1 MPSQIIINATDP
13 EEFRVAITEDK
24 ILQDF
29 FIETAF
35 KKQITGN
42 IYKGIIV
49 GVQPSL
55 EAAFVN
61 FGAEKNGFLPLSEI
75 HPEYYAIPPEVVE
88 TSNKKESSS
97 RTGKATACG
106 PRIQDIIKKGQEVLV
121 QVVKEEVGNKGAALT
136 TYLSIPGSYLVLMP
150 GRPHRGISRKI
161 TDEKKRGRLRDILN
175 KLVLPE
181 EIGVILRTAG
191 ENRTKRE
198 ITRDLKYLL
207 RLWEDIKKRA
217 KKLPAPSLVY
227 KEQDLGIRVIRD
239 HFTSDVKA
247 IVVDNKDIH
256 KTIRDFLG
264 IISPRHRRIAKL
276 YKGEEPIFVKY
287 GIEDQIKS
295 IFDKRVPLSTGAYLV
310 IEKTEALVAID
321 VNSGRMT
328 SEIDQEETAYKVNL
342 DAASEIPRQLRLRD
356 LGGLTVIDFID
367 MKDNK
372 HKRAVEKLVREGF
385 KKDKAKVEIGR
396 ISRFGLL
403 EIARQHLH
411 SSIDFGTM
419 VPCKYCKGTGKI
431 RPPETIAVDF
441 LRQIRHGLCNRKRY
455 CRILVRVSPDVANYL
470 LNQKRNDLVK
480 LENQYNLTITVE
492 SDPEKLP
499 DEGTINFVTEQ
510 T

>member
-42 IYKGIIV
+42 IYKGTIV

-75 HPEYYAIPPEVVE
+75 HPEYYAISPELIE
-88 TSNKKESSS
+88 LPSKKEHSPRSGKPG
-97 RTGKATACG
+97 TGSVS
-106 PRIQDIIKKGQEVLV
+106 IQDIIKKGQEVLV

-161 TDEKKRGRLRDILN
+161 TDEKKRARLRDILN
-175 KLVLPE
+175 QLTLPE

-198 ITRDLKYLL
+198 ITRDLRYLL
-207 RLWEDIKKRA
+207 RLWEDIKRRA
-217 KKLPAPSLVY
+217 QKLPAPSLVY

-239 HFTSDVKA
+239 HFTTDVKA
-247 IVVDNKDIH
+247 IIVDNKEIH
-256 KTIRDFLG
+256 KTIKDFLG
-264 IISPRHRRIAKL
+264 IISPRRKRIAKL
-276 YKGEEPIFVKY
+276 YRGDEPIFVRY

-328 SEIDQEETAYKVNL
+328 SEIDQEETAYKVNM

-367 MKDNK
+367 MKDKK
-372 HKRAVEKLVREGF
+372 HKRSVEKAVRDGF

-396 ISRFGLL
+396 ISKFGLL

-419 VPCKYCKGTGKI
+419 IPCRYCKGTGKI
-431 RPPETIAVDF
+431 RSPETIAIDF
-441 LRQIRHGLCNRKRY
+441 LRRIRHGLCSKTKIS
-455 CRILVRVSPDVANYL
+455 RISVSVPPAVADYL

-480 LENQYNLTITVE
+480 LENQYNLVIRVE
-492 SDPEKLP
+492 SDPTKLP
-499 DEGTINFVTEQ
+499 EEGAINFESEQ
-510 T
+510 N

>member
-13 EEFRVAITEDK
+13 EEFRVAITENK

-35 KKQITGN
+35 KKQIVGN
-42 IYKGIIV
+42 IYKGTV
-49 GVQPSL
+49 VNVQPSL
-55 EAAFVN
+55 EAVFVN

-75 HPEYYAIPPEVVE
+75 HPEYFAISPDSVE
-88 TSNKKESSS
+88 THAKKNHSS
-97 RTGKATACG
+97 RTGKSTSG
-106 PRIQDIIKKGQEVLV
+106 GVGIQDLIKKGQEVLV
-121 QVVKEEVGNKGAALT
+121 QVVKEEVGSKGAALT

-161 TDEKKRGRLRDILN
+161 TDEKKRARLRDILN
-175 KLVLPE
+175 KLTLPE

-198 ITRDLKYLL
+198 ITRDLRYLL
-207 RLWEDIKKRA
+207 RLWEEIKKRA
-217 KKLPAPSLVY
+217 QKLPAPSLVY

-247 IVVDNKDIH
+247 IIVDNKEIH
-256 KTIRDFLG
+256 KTIKEFLG
-264 IISPRHRRIAKL
+264 IISPRRKRIVKL
-276 YKGEEPIFVKY
+276 YRGNEPIFVKY
-287 GIEDQIKS
+287 GLEDQIKS
-295 IFDKRVPLSTGAYLV
+295 IFDKKVPLTTGAYLV

-328 SEIDQEETAYKVNL
+328 SEIDQEETAYRVNL

-372 HKRAVEKLVREGF
+372 HKRAVEKKVRDGF

-396 ISRFGLL
+396 ISKFGLL

-411 SSIDFGTM
+411 SSIEFGTM
-419 VPCKYCKGTGKI
+419 IPCKYCKGTGRI
-431 RPPETIAVDF
+431 RSPETVALDF
-441 LRQIRHGLCNRKRY
+441 LRQMRHGLCSNTKIT
-455 CRILVRVSPDVANYL
+455 RIFVSVPPPVADYL
-470 LNQKRNDLVK
+470 LNKKRNDLVK
-480 LENQYNLTITVE
+480 LENQYNLTIFVE
-492 SDPEKLP
+492 SDPTKLP
-499 DEGTINFVTEQ
+499 EDGVLDFERE
-510 T
+510 

>member
-35 KKQITGN
+35 KKQIVGN

-75 HPEYYAIPPEVVE
+75 HPEYFAISPESIE
-88 TSNKKESSS
+88 SPARKNHTSKTGKSSS
-97 RTGKATACG
+97 GG
-106 PRIQDIIKKGQEVLV
+106 VRIQDLIKKGQEVLV
-121 QVVKEEVGNKGAALT
+121 QVVKEEVGSKGAALT

-161 TDEKKRGRLRDILN
+161 SDEKKRARLRDILN
-175 KLVLPE
+175 QLVLPE

-198 ITRDLKYLL
+198 ITRDLRNLL
-207 RLWEDIKKRA
+207 RLWEDIKRRA
-217 KKLPAPSLVY
+217 QKLPAPSLVY
-227 KEQDLGIRVIRD
+227 KEQDLGIRVVRD

-247 IVVDNKDIH
+247 IIVDNKEIH
-256 KTIRDFLG
+256 KTIKDFLG
-264 IISPRHRRIAKL
+264 IISPRHKRIAKL
-276 YKGEEPIFVKY
+276 YKGDEPIFVRY
-287 GIEDQIKS
+287 EIEDQIKS
-295 IFDKRVPLSTGAYLV
+295 IFDKKVPLSTGAYLV

-356 LGGLTVIDFID
+356 LGGLTVVDFID
-367 MKDNK
+367 MKDSK
-372 HKRAVEKLVREGF
+372 HKRAVEKAVRDGF

-396 ISRFGLL
+396 ISKFGLL

-419 VPCKYCKGTGKI
+419 IPCKYCKGTGKI
-431 RPPETIAVDF
+431 RSPETIALDF
-441 LRQIRHGLCNRKRY
+441 LRQIRHGLCSNAKVNR
-455 CRILVRVSPDVANYL
+455 ITVSVPPQVADYL
-470 LNQKRNDLVK
+470 LNQKRSDLVR
-480 LENQYNLTITVE
+480 LENQYNLTISVE
-492 SDPEKLP
+492 SDPTKLP
-499 DEGTINFVTEQ
+499 EEGVINFETGQ
-510 T
+510 

>member
-35 KKQITGN
+35 KKQIVGN
-42 IYKGIIV
+42 IYKGIVV

-75 HPEYYAIPPEVVE
+75 HPEYFAISPELIE
-88 TSNKKESSS
+88 SPAKKNHSSK
-97 RTGKATACG
+97 TGKSTTG
-106 PRIQDIIKKGQEVLV
+106 GVRIQDLIKKGQEVLV

-161 TDEKKRGRLRDILN
+161 IDEKKRTRLRDLLN
-175 KLVLPE
+175 QLPLPE

-198 ITRDLKYLL
+198 IKRDLRYLL
-207 RLWEDIKKRA
+207 RLWDDIKKRA
-217 KKLPAPSLVY
+217 QKLPAPSLVY
-227 KEQDLGIRVIRD
+227 KEQDLGIRVVRD

-247 IVVDNKDIH
+247 IIVDNKEIH

-264 IISPRHRRIAKL
+264 IISPRHKRIAKL
-276 YKGEEPIFVKY
+276 YKGDEPIFVRY

-295 IFDKRVPLSTGAYLV
+295 IFDKTVPLSTGAYLV

-328 SEIDQEETAYKVNL
+328 SEIDQEETAYRVNL

-356 LGGLTVIDFID
+356 LGGLTVVDFID

-372 HKRAVEKLVREGF
+372 HKRSVEKVIRDGF

-396 ISRFGLL
+396 ISKFGLL

-419 VPCKYCKGTGKI
+419 IPCKYCKGTGKI
-431 RPPETIAVDF
+431 RSPETIALDF
-441 LRQIRHGLCNRKRY
+441 LRQIRHGLCSNAKIS
-455 CRILVRVSPDVANYL
+455 RIFVSVPPAVADYL
-470 LNQKRNDLVK
+470 LNQKRSDLVR
-480 LENQYNLTITVE
+480 LENQYNLTICVE
-492 SDPEKLP
+492 SDPKKLP
-499 DEGTINFVTEQ
+499 EEGVINFETG
-510 T
+510 